1 MPFDISGK
9 KIDPQKGHSSPDKNE
24 AGRALIPIS
33 PDSRENKPQIS
44 LPVAFYNFPSR
55 SREKE
60 VFFRDLR
67 REIPSLFSVLRMA
80 GQGMKI
86 KQILILTLLFI

>member
-44 LPVAFYNFPSR
+44 LPVAFCFFPSR
-55 SREKE
+55 SQEKE
-60 VFFRDLR
+60 VL
-67 REIPSLFSVLRMA
+67 A
-80 GQGMKI
+80 GNQDYHYLQFCGWLVKA
-86 KQILILTLLFI
+86 